1 MKKHIQN
8 KLIKL
13 MAKHQNDKKKLNS
26 GQLREAVNIF
36 IKALKELSA
45 EEKLDLLMTKGK

>member
-1 MKKHIQN
+1 MKKQIQN

-26 GQLREAVNIF
+26 GQLREAVSIF

-45 EEKLDLLMTKGK
+45 EEKIELLTKVK

>member
-1 MKKHIQN
+1 MKKATQN

-26 GQLREAVNIF
+26 GQLREAMTIF
-36 IKALKELSA
+36 IKALRELSA
-45 EEKLDLLMTKGK
+45 EEKIQLLAKSK

>member
-1 MKKHIQN
+1 MKKQIQN

-26 GQLREAVNIF
+26 GQLRESVNIF
-36 IKALKELSA
+36 IKALRELSA
-45 EEKLDLLMTKGK
+45 EEKIELLAKGK